1 MNRAVKLLAAK
12 PRSVGELRERLLEKL
27 WTDDAI
33 VDAVIEKLKEYSY
46 LNDEKFAAD
55 LAYSK
60 LRQKPQGKRRLL
72 RSLSQ
77 KRLSQDDIA
86 AGVESALEKLP
97 ETESIEAAIEKRLR
111 LKGRPR
117 SREDLKKFFDHL
129 LRLGFDFG
137 LIRSHMDEIGKL
149 PAEDENL

>member
-27 WTDDAI
+27 WTDEPI

-137 LIRSHMDEIGKL
+137 LIRSHMAEVSKM
-149 PAEDENL
+149 PAEDENV